1 MSWKVTLDSE
11 HTKKRKKKKNVHS
24 HHIIGFYI
32 ASHTPL
38 ADVYY
43 ICSVNRCTETHLLWL
58 AITDFFLKHF
68 WLLVNIVESTNIS
81 STWAVFFSRQVKSI
95 VKSIVYILLLR
106 IAKTSVLML
115 MCPIN
120 EILWREEKQKQQQL
134 TVVKV

>member
-11 HTKKRKKKKNVHS
+11 LTKKRKKKKNVHS

-32 ASHTPL
+32 ASHTLL

-58 AITDFFLKHF
+58 AITDFFFLKHF
-68 WLLVNIVESTNIS
+68 WLSVNIVESTNIS
-81 STWAVFFSRQVKSI
+81 STWAVFFSRQ